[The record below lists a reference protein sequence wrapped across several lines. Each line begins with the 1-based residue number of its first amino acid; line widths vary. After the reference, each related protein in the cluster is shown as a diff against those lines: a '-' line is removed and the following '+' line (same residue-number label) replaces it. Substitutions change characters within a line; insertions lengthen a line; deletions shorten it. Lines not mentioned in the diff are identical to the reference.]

1 MGLKQEAKGGC
12 RSLKSEELH
21 TVCSTPLIRMTI
33 SRNIR
38 WKRDVV
44 NIGQM
49 GNACN
54 ILIRN
59 FERTT
64 LEIHRLLE
72 G

>member
-1 MGLKQEAKGGC
+1 LGLRQEAKGGC
-12 RSLKSEELH
+12 RSLKGEELP
-21 TVCSTPLIRMTI
+21 TVCSSPLIRMII

-44 NIGQM
+44 NMGQM
-49 GNACN
+49 GNAYN

>member
-1 MGLKQEAKGGC
+1 LGLRQEAKGGC

-21 TVCSTPLIRMTI
+21 TVCSSPRIRMII

-38 WKRDVV
+38 WKRGVV
-44 NIGQM
+44 NMGQM
-49 GNACN
+49 GNAYN

-64 LEIHRLLE
+64 LEIYRWSE